1 VTGELGQLAL
11 CFALAL
17 SLVMAVAGLIGT
29 RAEANAARRVATSSA
44 LGFLVFIVLAFAALT
59 YAFVVSDFSVAL
71 VAGHSH
77 TLKPLIYKI
86 SGVWGN
92 HEGSMLLWVLV
103 LALYAGMVALLQRGG
118 ERLTSGALGV
128 QGLLA
133 AAFIL
138 FILFTSNPFLRL
150 DPAPFEGAGLTPLL
164 QDPGLAMHPPML
176 YAGYVGL
183 SASFSYAAAALL
195 VGEAGWARAARPFML
210 IAWIALTCGI
220 ALGSWWAYYELGWG
234 GFWGWDPVENASLMP
249 WLIATALLHSALAT
263 EKSGAFR
270 TWTLLLAIAGFSMSL
285 IGTFLVR
292 SGVLSS
298 VHAFASDPTRGFFI
312 MVLIALAIGGALALF
327 AWRAP
332 TLQGGAAFEPASRE
346 TALLLNNVFLVAA
359 CACVFAG
366 TLYPLILD
374 ALNGTK
380 ITVGPPYYVI
390 TFAPIFF
397 ALLLLVP
404 FGPQL
409 GWKRGDLKAA
419 WHSLY
424 PALGLAAIAAI
435 AVLAIVA
442 PRTIAATGAF
452 AVAAWLIGAS
462 IIDVRKRKGARAS
475 AFAAALAHAGLG
487 VTLMGVAGTT
497 AWRSEAITAVAP
509 GQSFTVGPY
518 TLRFDG
524 VSRVKGPNY
533 IADRAHVVVMD
544 GGKPGAVLQPE
555 HRLYPAEGQDMSDTA
570 IRTTGLRD
578 LYLALGD
585 ERDDGRF
592 ALRAYVSPLAPL
604 IWIGGL
610 IMALGGMLSL
620 WGRLRAPAREPAAP
634 AAPAV
639 AQAAE

>member
-1 VTGELGQLAL
+1 MIGELGQLAL

-17 SLVMAVAGLIGT
+17 SLVMAVSGLMGV
-29 RAEANAARRVATSSA
+29 RATALAARKTATSSA
-44 LGFLVFIVLAFAALT
+44 LGFLVFVSLAFGTLT
-59 YAFVVSDFSVAL
+59 YAFIVSDFSISDVANS
-71 VAGHSH
+71 SH
-77 TLKPLIYKI
+77 TLKPLVYKI

-103 LALYAGMVALLQRGG
+103 LALYAAMVAVLQRGG
-118 ERLTSGALGV
+118 ERLTSAALGV

-133 AAFIL
+133 AAFML

-150 DPAPFEGAGLTPLL
+150 DPAPFEGAGLNPLL

-183 SASFSYAAAALL
+183 SASFSYAAAALM
-195 VGEAGWARAARPFML
+195 VGEEGWARAARPFML
-210 IAWIALTCGI
+210 VAWIALTCGI

-234 GFWGWDPVENASLMP
+234 GFWFWDPVENASLMP

-270 TWTLLLAIAGFSMSL
+270 TWTLLLAIAGFSLSL

-312 MVLIALAIGGALALF
+312 MVLIALAILGALGLF

-332 TLQGGAAFEPASRE
+332 TLQGGAAFSSVSRE
-346 TALLLNNVFLVAA
+346 TTLLLNNVFLVAA
-359 CACVFAG
+359 CACVFVG
-366 TLYPLILD
+366 TLYPLVLD
-374 ALNGTK
+374 AINGTK
-380 ITVGPPYYVI
+380 ISVGPPYYAL

-404 FGPQL
+404 FGPRL
-409 GWKRGDLKAA
+409 GWKRGDLKDA
-419 WHSLY
+419 WRALY
-424 PALGLAAIAAI
+424 PALGLAAVAAV
-435 AVLAIVA
+435 AVLAIVS
-442 PRTIAATGAF
+442 PRGLAATGAF
-452 AVAAWLIGAS
+452 AVAGWLIGAS
-462 IIDVRKRKGARAS
+462 LVDIRKRKGARAS

-487 VTLMGVAGTT
+487 ITLLGVAGIT
-497 AWRSEAITAVAP
+497 AWRSEALTVVAP
-509 GQSFTVGPY
+509 GQKLTVGPY

-524 VSRVKGPNY
+524 VTREKGPNY
-533 IADRAHVVVMD
+533 IADRGHIALMNGDKVR
-544 GGKPGAVLQPE
+544 ATLLPE
-555 HRLYPAEGQDMSDTA
+555 HRFYPAEGQDMNDTA
-570 IRTTGLRD
+570 IHTNGWRD

-585 ERDDGRF
+585 DRGAGRF

-604 IWIGGL
+604 IWLGGL
-610 IMALGGMLSL
+610 VMALGGILSL
-620 WGRLRAPAREPAAP
+620 WGRLRVKEPAPQP

>member
-1 VTGELGQLAL
+1 MIGELGQLSL

-17 SLVMAVAGLIGT
+17 SLVMAVSGLMG
-29 RAEANAARRVATSSA
+29 AQPSGLAARKLATSSA
-44 LGFLVFIVLAFAALT
+44 MGFLVFVALAFGTLT
-59 YAFVVSDFSVAL
+59 YAFIVSDFSIVA
-71 VAGHSH
+71 VANNSH
-77 TLKPLIYKI
+77 TLKPLVYKI

-103 LALYAGMVALLQRGG
+103 LALYAAMVAGLQRGG
-118 ERLTSGALGV
+118 ARLTSAALGV

-133 AAFIL
+133 FAFVL
-138 FILFTSNPFLRL
+138 FILFTSNPFFRR
-150 DPAPFEGAGLTPLL
+150 DPAPFEGAGLNPLL

-195 VGEAGWARAARPFML
+195 VGEEGWARAARPFML

-220 ALGSWWAYYELGWG
+220 ALGSWWAYYVLGWG

-263 EKSGAFR
+263 EKSGAFS
-270 TWTLLLAIAGFSMSL
+270 TWTLLLAIAGFSLSL

-332 TLQGGAAFEPASRE
+332 TLKGGAAFAPVSRE
-346 TALLLNNVFLVAA
+346 SALLLNNVFLVAA
-359 CACVFAG
+359 CACVFVG
-366 TLYPLILD
+366 TLYPLVLD
-374 ALNGTK
+374 ALNQTK
-380 ITVGPPYYVI
+380 ISVGPPYYAL

-404 FGPQL
+404 FGPRL

-419 WHSLY
+419 WRTLY
-424 PALGLAAIAAI
+424 PALGLAGIAALT
-435 AVLAIVA
+435 VLAIVS
-442 PRTIAATGAF
+442 PRGLGATGAF

-462 IIDVRKRKGARAS
+462 LIDIHKRKGARAS

-487 VTLMGVAGTT
+487 ISLMGVAGTT
-497 AWRSEAITAVAP
+497 AWRSEALTVVAP
-509 GQSFTVGPY
+509 GQTMTVGPY

-524 VSRVKGPNY
+524 VTRETGPNY
-533 IADRAHVVVMD
+533 VADRAHVALMNGDKVQTT
-544 GGKPGAVLQPE
+544 LLPE
-555 HRLYPAEGQDMSDTA
+555 HRFYPAEGQDMNDTA
-570 IRTTGLRD
+570 IHTTGLRD

-585 ERDDGRF
+585 DRGGGRF

-604 IWIGGL
+604 IWLGGL
-610 IMALGGMLSL
+610 VMALGGILSL
-620 WGRLRAPAREPAAP
+620 WGRLRAKEPAIQPAAP
-634 AAPAV
+634 AI